1 MDSKADTEEG
11 AIQGSIQVLK
21 YDKGDLERYRVRKR
35 RRERERE
42 REKKRERHHIPDIC
56 GIGGTIYFRDSVTLK
71 IMFSRKI

>member
-42 REKKRERHHIPDIC
+42 RERDI
-56 GIGGTIYFRDSVTLK
+56 IYQTFVALVLQFIFEILSL
-71 IMFSRKI
+71 

>member
-21 YDKGDLERYRVRKR
+21 YDKGDLKRYRVRKI

-42 REKKRERHHIPDIC
+42 REKERERHHISDIC